1 MRFLIAYLLLFLLT
15 PLYGTADDGTIRGR
29 ITDKSTGEP
38 LPGAYIIYGQNLGT
52 VSNDDG
58 TYLVTT
64 TPGRVR
70 ISFQLIGYETL
81 TREIHLS
88 DGENIELNIE
98 LEIRISEIDQIV
110 VSASRTEQKI
120 AELSVSMNIIRSAFL
135 SANHISDAQE
145 LMNKT
150 PGIEVLDGQASIRG
164 GSGFS
169 YGVGSRVLALID
181 GLPVASADA
190 GNVKWQFLP
199 LENISQVEIIK
210 GASSVLY
217 GSSALNGVINFRS
230 ADASNLPQTR
240 FYTEAGVYGKPA
252 NRDWIWWNS
261 PRFYS
266 SASFSHLRR
275 AGNTSLGIS
284 AGLLLDQGY
293 RKLNDEKIARISV
306 RLKHNSG
313 KISGLAY
320 GINLNGGFTN
330 KMDFLLWEDAAKGAL
345 KQNPSTAAEVNGNFF
360 TADPFISYKKNDRL
374 RHDLRIRFQSA
385 FNTFPVR
392 VQNNSGANSLYS
404 EYQFLLKLN
413 HIAGLTSGFSGTF
426 SDVRSMFYGDHTGL
440 NIAAF
445 SQIELR
451 PLDNLKAVAG
461 VRLEHNR
468 LDRLNDKL
476 TPVFRAGLNWQVATM
491 TFLRASFGQG
501 YRYPSV
507 AEKYASTSLGS
518 VRIFPNPDVKPES
531 GWSSEIGIKQGLSI
545 GNISGQADLALFVSG
560 NEDMIEYVFSYYTDP
575 MGENPDFGFQ
585 AANVE
590 QSRVYGGEFEF
601 TLDIGN
607 GSLNTLVNGGYTF
620 LYPVEYA
627 PHGGNTGN
635 YLKYR
640 RKHSGKLS
648 IQSSFKKLQGGVTLF
663 ARSRILNIDD
673 VFLNPMTRENILPG
687 FYDYWTSDNKAI
699 FTADASLGYR
709 LNSALSLSAVVKNL
723 TNTEYLSRPGD
734 IQAQRN
740 FSLRLEGNF

>member
-1 MRFLIAYLLLFLLT
+1 MRLFIAYLLLFLLT
-15 PLYGTADDGTIRGR
+15 PLYGTFGESTIRGK
-29 ITDKSTGEP
+29 ISDKNTGEP
-38 LPGAYIIYGQNLGT
+38 LPGAYVIYGENLGT
-52 VSNDDG
+52 VSNNDG
-58 TYLVTT
+58 TYLINTR
-64 TPGRVR
+64 PGRIR
-70 ISFQLIGYETL
+70 ITFQLVGYETL
-81 TREIHLS
+81 TREINLS
-88 DGENIELNIE
+88 DGENAELNVE
-98 LEIRISEIDQIV
+98 LVLKISEIDQIV
-110 VSASRTEQKI
+110 VSASRNEQKI
-120 AELSVSMNIIRSAFL
+120 AEQSVSMNIIRSSFL

-145 LMNKT
+145 LINKT
-150 PGIEVLDGQASIRG
+150 PGIEVLDGQASVRG

-181 GLPVASADA
+181 GLPMASADA

-261 PRFYS
+261 PRFFS
-266 SASFSHLRR
+266 SASFSHMRR
-275 AGNTSLGIS
+275 IGNTSLGIS
-284 AGLLLDQGY
+284 AGLLLDNGY
-293 RKLNDEKIARISV
+293 RRLNDEKIARISI
-306 RLKHNSG
+306 RLKHNNG
-313 KISGLAY
+313 KVTGLSY
-320 GINLNGGFTN
+320 GVNLSGGFTN
-330 KMDFLLWEDAAKGAL
+330 KMDFVLWEDATNGAL

-360 TADPFISYKKNDRL
+360 TVDPFITFKKNDRL
-374 RHDLRIRFQSA
+374 RHDLKMRFQSA

-404 EYQFLLKLN
+404 EYQLLLKLN
-413 HIAGLTSGFSGTF
+413 HIIDLTSGFSGTI

-445 SQIELR
+445 SQVELK

-468 LDRLNDKL
+468 LDGLNDKL
-476 TPVFRAGLNWQVATM
+476 TPVFRAGLNWQVATL

-518 VRIFPNPDVKPES
+518 VRIFPNPDVKSES

-545 GNISGQADLALFVSG
+545 GQVSGQADLALFVSG

-575 MGENPDFGFQ
+575 HGENPDFGFQ

-601 TLDIGN
+601 TLDIKT
-607 GSLNTLVNGGYTF
+607 GSLNTIVNGGYTY
-620 LYPVEYA
+620 LYPVEYTQ
-627 PHGGNTGN
+627 HGENTGN

-648 IQSSFKKLQGGVTLF
+648 IQSSMKKIEAGLTLY

-673 VFLNPMTRENILPG
+673 VFLNPMTREEILPG
-687 FYDYWTSDNKAI
+687 FYDYWNNNNRAV

-709 LNSALSLSAVVKNL
+709 LNSALSLSAVVKNFP
-723 TNTEYLSRPGD
+723 NTEYMSRPGD
-734 IQAQRN
+734 IQPQRN
-740 FSLRLEGNF
+740 FSLRLEGKF

>member
-1 MRFLIAYLLLFLLT
+1 MRFIIAYLLLFLLT
-15 PLYGTADDGTIRGR
+15 PLYGTGNESTIRGR
-29 ITDKSTGEP
+29 ISDKNTGEP
-38 LPGAYIIYGQNLGT
+38 LPGAYIIYGKNLGT

-58 TYLVTT
+58 SYIISTQ
-64 TPGRVR
+64 PGRVR
-70 ISFQLIGYETL
+70 LSFQLIGYKTI
-81 TREIHLS
+81 TREINLS
-88 DGENIELNIE
+88 DGENAELNIE
-98 LEIRISEIDQIV
+98 LEVKISEIDQIV

-120 AELSVSMNIIRSAFL
+120 AELSVSMDIIKSSFL

-145 LMNKT
+145 LINKT

-199 LENISQVEIIK
+199 LENISQIEIIK

-240 FYTEAGVYGKPA
+240 FYTEAGVYGKPV
-252 NRDWIWWNS
+252 NRNWIWWDA
-261 PRFYS
+261 PRIYS

-275 AGNTSLGIS
+275 EGNTSMGIS
-284 AGLLLDQGY
+284 AGLMLDNGY
-293 RKLNDEKIARISV
+293 RKLNDEKIARISL
-306 RLKHNSG
+306 RLKQNSAR
-313 KISGLAY
+313 ITGLSY

-330 KMDFLLWEDAAKGAL
+330 KTDFLLWEDATNGAL
-345 KQNPSTAAEVNGNFF
+345 KQSPSTAAEVNGNFF
-360 TADPFISYKKNDRL
+360 TADPFITYKKSDRI
-374 RHDLRIRFQSA
+374 RHDLKVRFQSA

-404 EYQFLLKLN
+404 EYQLLFKLN
-413 HIAGLTSGFSGTF
+413 HIIDLTSGFSGTF
-426 SDVRSMFYGDHTGL
+426 SDVRSRFYGNHTGL
-440 NIAAF
+440 NVAAF
-445 SQIELR
+445 SQFELK
-451 PLDNLKAVAG
+451 PIDNLKAVAG

-476 TPVFRAGLNWQVATM
+476 TPVFRAGLNWQVATL

-501 YRYPSV
+501 YRFPSV
-507 AEKYASTSLGS
+507 AEKFASTSLGS

-545 GNISGQADLALFVSG
+545 GQLSGQADLAAFISG
-560 NEDMIEYVFSYYTDP
+560 NEDMIEYVFAYYTDP
-575 MGENPDFGFQ
+575 SGENPDFGFQ

-601 TLDIGN
+601 TLDIKKGK
-607 GSLNTLVNGGYTF
+607 LNTMINGGYTF
-620 LYPVEYA
+620 LYPVEYSSY
-627 PHGGNTGN
+627 GGNTGK

-640 RKHSGKLS
+640 RKHSAKISVLS
-648 IQSSFKKLQGGVTLF
+648 SWDKIQAGLTLYG
-663 ARSRILNIDD
+663 RSKILDIDD
-673 VFLNPMTRENILPG
+673 VFLNPMTREDILPG
-687 FYDYWTSDNKAI
+687 FYDYWNLNNSAI
-699 FTADASLGYR
+699 FTADASFGYR
-709 LNSALSLSAVVKNL
+709 LNSALNLSAVVKNL

-734 IQAQRN
+734 IQPQRN
-740 FSLRLEGNF
+740 FSLRLEGSF